1 MILLDISSDEPLFF
15 CEQQRLLTDVVLLV
29 WHALVVCRHV
39 LMKHATD
46 IVGVVKTRRLIMRM
60 YSLII
65 FHVYVRVQ
73 LLRNSS
79 IHACE
84 IIQR

>member
-1 MILLDISSDEPLFF
+1 MNRYFFF

-29 WHALVVCRHV
+29 WHALVVRHV